1 MPRHQSLADLSRRAS
16 VISTSSSDT
25 GHVSTVLTT
34 PRPRPIRTFSA
45 PRSAS
50 PLPPTPRTSRP
61 PSYLTRELAVSA
73 ETPEPRKA
81 RSTSRAPSKSRG
93 PTIEDFNVG
102 ETLGEGSYSTV
113 LLATYLRTGQK
124 YAIKTLDK
132 NYLIRK
138 QKMATALTE
147 KNALLRL
154 GSGHPGLV
162 RMHFA
167 FQDEWSLYFV
177 IDLATNG
184 ELQTLISRLG
194 SLSIRCSRYYAA
206 QIIDAVHFMHDKGV
220 IHRDL
225 KPENVLIDE
234 AFRIKITDFG
244 TAKIQDSGLEAE
256 RFVGTAQF
264 IAPELVSSNETSRSS
279 DIWAFGC
286 IVYQMIAG
294 RFAFSG
300 LSEYLTMQKVKKVE
314 YSFPEG
320 FDEQGKDLVQ
330 KLLVR
335 DPQQRLGAGME
346 GADNDMKAL
355 YSHSFFASINWKT
368 LWTDPAPSLE
378 SGLVKK
384 EHPLS
389 QGEDKN
395 WEDVGASWD
404 EIAIGSKE
412 DGIPW
417 APEGGVSPIL
427 PSPPDTPTAVKTPPI
442 NVPSRPQDDHPPGA
456 SPESSSDGSPVGT
469 LVGAIRSMRP
479 LSMGPDSLTEQHDTL
494 LEVERGRKQAMTPV
508 QGNGPPVDFGSLLNL
523 PPTEPVIFTST
534 VQATSARRRAS
545 RIFRPLAVPPTKLK
559 TQQLVLTNRR
569 IFVLKYRL
577 KSPEAI
583 TIKAEYLLQSDKST
597 KDKERVLTTVEPKG
611 EREFVLLTASKNV
624 TYVAEDRDLA
634 AAWVRK
640 ISERLPQCTN
650 SRT

>member
-1 MPRHQSLADLSRRAS
+1 MLQPATNTSPDASSQSLADLSRRAS
-16 VISTSSSDT
+16 VISTSSSDA
-25 GHVSTVLTT
+25 GQVSPVLTT

-50 PLPPTPRTSRP
+50 PLPATPRASRP
-61 PSYLTRELAVSA
+61 PSYLTRDLAVST
-73 ETPEPRKA
+73 ETPEPRKGS

-93 PTIEDFNVG
+93 PTIEDFTVG
-102 ETLGEGSYSTV
+102 ETLGEGSYSTFKV

-132 NYLIRK
+132 SYLIRK

-184 ELQTLISRLG
+184 ELQTLISRMG
-194 SLSIRCSRYYAA
+194 SLSTRCSRYYAA
-206 QIIDAVHFMHDKGV
+206 QIIDAIHFMHDKGV

-225 KPENVLIDE
+225 KPENILIDE

-300 LSEYLTMQKVKKVE
+300 LSEYLTMQKVKKME

-335 DPQQRLGAGME
+335 DPQQRLGAGTE
-346 GADNDMKAL
+346 GTDNDMKAL
-355 YSHSFFASINWKT
+355 YSHPFFASINWKT
-368 LWTDPAPSLE
+368 LWTDPAPPLE
-378 SGLVKK
+378 SGLIKK

-389 QGEDKN
+389 QDEGKN
-395 WEDVGASWD
+395 WEDVGVAWD
-404 EIAIGSKE
+404 EIANGSKE
-412 DGIPW
+412 DDTSW
-417 APEGGVSPIL
+417 AAEGDVSPIVRHSAFDAE
-427 PSPPDTPTAVKTPPI
+427 PQQMYSSAFSTPTRLS
-442 NVPSRPQDDHPPGA
+442 PSCPALRIHLRLLRHRQSMYRHDPRIIIHPGA

-469 LVGAIRSMRP
+469 LVGAFRSMRP
-479 LSMGPDSLTEQHDTL
+479 LSLGPDSLTEQRDAL

-508 QGNGPPVDFGSLLNL
+508 QGNGPLVDLFVPSFALLS
-523 PPTEPVIFTST
+523 PFIDS
-534 VQATSARRRAS
+534 
-545 RIFRPLAVPPTKLK
+545 
-559 TQQLVLTNRR
+559 LVLQRIALEPSPNRTGD
-569 IFVLKYRL
+569 IYFNG
-577 KSPEAI
+577 S
-583 TIKAEYLLQSDKST
+583 SD
-597 KDKERVLTTVEPKG
+597 
-611 EREFVLLTASKNV
+611 
-624 TYVAEDRDLA
+624 
-634 AAWVRK
+634 
-640 ISERLPQCTN
+640 IS
-650 SRT
+650 

>member
-1 MPRHQSLADLSRRAS
+1 MLNTITNSSPDASSPSLADLSRRAS

-25 GHVSTVLTT
+25 GHVSAVLTT

-50 PLPPTPRTSRP
+50 PLPPTPRASRP
-61 PSYLTRELAVSA
+61 PSYLTRDLAVSA
-73 ETPEPRKA
+73 EKPEPRKSS

-93 PTIEDFNVG
+93 PTIEDFAVG

-184 ELQTLISRLG
+184 ELQTLISRMG
-194 SLSIRCSRYYAA
+194 SLSTRCSRYYAA

-300 LSEYLTMQKVKKVE
+300 LSEYLTMQKVKKIE

-335 DPQQRLGAGME
+335 DPEQRLGAGTE
-346 GADNDMKAL
+346 GTDNDMKAL
-355 YSHSFFASINWKT
+355 YSHPFFASINWKT
-368 LWTDPAPSLE
+368 LWTDPAPPLE

-384 EHPLS
+384 EHRHS
-389 QGEDKN
+389 QGKGKN
-395 WEDVGASWD
+395 WEDVGAAWD
-404 EIAIGSKE
+404 EIASRGKE
-412 DGIPW
+412 DDIPW
-417 APEGGVSPIL
+417 AIEGEVSPIIRHSASGAEPQQVAIERSGRIPPARLSDIQLGLLNSDTPEPKL

-442 NVPSRPQDDHPPGA
+442 NVPSRPQDNHPPSA
-456 SPESSSDGSPVGT
+456 SPGSSSDGSPVGT
-469 LVGAIRSMRP
+469 LVGAFRSMRP
-479 LSMGPDSLTEQHDTL
+479 LSLGPDSLVEQPDAL

-508 QGNGPPVDFGSLLNL
+508 QGNGPPVDLFVPS
-523 PPTEPVIFTST
+523 FT
-534 VQATSARRRAS
+534 
-545 RIFRPLAVPPTKLK
+545 L
-559 TQQLVLTNRR
+559 
-569 IFVLKYRL
+569 
-577 KSPEAI
+577 
-583 TIKAEYLLQSDKST
+583 
-597 KDKERVLTTVEPKG
+597 
-611 EREFVLLTASKNV
+611 
-624 TYVAEDRDLA
+624 
-634 AAWVRK
+634 
-640 ISERLPQCTN
+640 
-650 SRT
+650 

>member
-1 MPRHQSLADLSRRAS
+1 
-16 VISTSSSDT
+16 
-25 GHVSTVLTT
+25 
-34 PRPRPIRTFSA
+34 
-45 PRSAS
+45 
-50 PLPPTPRTSRP
+50 
-61 PSYLTRELAVSA
+61 
-73 ETPEPRKA
+73 
-81 RSTSRAPSKSRG
+81 
-93 PTIEDFNVG
+93 
-102 ETLGEGSYSTV
+102 
-113 LLATYLRTGQK
+113 
-124 YAIKTLDK
+124 
-132 NYLIRK
+132 
-138 QKMATALTE
+138 MATALTE

-162 RMHFA
+162 RLHFA

-184 ELQTLISRLG
+184 ELQTLISRMG
-194 SLSIRCSRYYAA
+194 SLSTRCSRYYAA
-206 QIIDAVHFMHDKGV
+206 QIIDAIHFMHDKGV

-256 RFVGTAQF
+256 RFVGTAQY

-300 LSEYLTMQKVKKVE
+300 LSEYLTMQKVKKME

-320 FDEQGKDLVQ
+320 FDQQGKDLVQ

-335 DPQQRLGAGME
+335 DPQQRLGAVTE
-346 GADNDMKAL
+346 GSDNDMKAL
-355 YSHSFFASINWKT
+355 YSHPFFTSINWKT
-368 LWTDPAPSLE
+368 LWTDPAPPLE

-404 EIAIGSKE
+404 EIASSSKD

-417 APEGGVSPIL
+417 AAEGKLSPIIRHRAFDAEPQQVAIERSGQILPAKLSDMQLDLRSSDTPEPKL
-427 PSPPDTPTAVKTPPI
+427 PSPPDTPTAVKTPPPI
-442 NVPSRPQDDHPPGA
+442 NVSSRPQDNNDPLCA

-469 LVGAIRSMRP
+469 LVGALRLMRP
-479 LSMGPDSLTEQHDTL
+479 LPLGPDSFIEQPDIL

-508 QGNGPPVDFGSLLNL
+508 QGNGPPVDFRLLLNL

-534 VQATSARRRAS
+534 VQAISARRRAS
-545 RIFRPLAVPPTKLK
+545 RIFRPLAVSPTKLK
-559 TQQLVLTNRR
+559 TQQLVLTSRR
-569 IFVLKYRL
+569 VFVLKYPL
-577 KSPEAI
+577 KSPEDV
-583 TIKAEYLLQSDKST
+583 TVKAEYLLRSDNAT
-597 KDKERVLTTVEPKG
+597 KDKERVLSTVEPKG
-611 EREFVLLTASKNV
+611 EREFVLLTPSKNV
-624 TYVAEDRDLA
+624 TYMAEDRDLA
-634 AAWVRK
+634 ATWVRK
-640 ISERLPQCTN
+640 INERLSQPINT
-650 SRT
+650 RT

>member
-1 MPRHQSLADLSRRAS
+1 MLQHGATNSSPDPSSPSLADLSRRAS

-50 PLPPTPRTSRP
+50 PLPQTPRTSRP

-184 ELQTLISRLG
+184 ELQALISRLG
-194 SLSIRCSRYYAA
+194 SLSTRCSRYYAA
-206 QIIDAVHFMHDKGV
+206 QIIDAVHFMHNKGV

-264 IAPELVSSNETSRSS
+264 IAPELVSSNETSRRHARSFLKRIS

-320 FDEQGKDLVQ
+320 FDEQGKYLVQ

-335 DPQQRLGAGME
+335 DPQQRLGAGLE

-355 YSHSFFASINWKT
+355 YSHPFFASINWKT
-368 LWTDPAPSLE
+368 LWTGPAPSLE

-389 QGEDKN
+389 QGKDKN

-404 EIAIGSKE
+404 EIAIGSNE

-417 APEGGVSPIL
+417 ALEGGVSPIVRHGAFDTEPQQVAIERTGQTLPARLSDIQIGLLTSEPKL

-469 LVGAIRSMRP
+469 LVGALRSMRP
-479 LSMGPDSLTEQHDTL
+479 LSMGPDSLIEQPDTL

-508 QGNGPPVDFGSLLNL
+508 QGNGPPVDL
-523 PPTEPVIFTST
+523 
-534 VQATSARRRAS
+534 
-545 RIFRPLAVPPTKLK
+545 
-559 TQQLVLTNRR
+559 
-569 IFVLKYRL
+569 FVLILRL
-577 KSPEAI
+577 
-583 TIKAEYLLQSDKST
+583 
-597 KDKERVLTTVEPKG
+597 
-611 EREFVLLTASKNV
+611 
-624 TYVAEDRDLA
+624 
-634 AAWVRK
+634 
-640 ISERLPQCTN
+640 
-650 SRT
+650 

>member
-1 MPRHQSLADLSRRAS
+1 MLQHAATNSSPDPPSPSLADLSRRAS

-25 GHVSTVLTT
+25 GHVSAVLTT

-50 PLPPTPRTSRP
+50 PLPATPRTSRP

-73 ETPEPRKA
+73 ETLEPRKA

-194 SLSIRCSRYYAA
+194 SLSTRCSRYYAA
-206 QIIDAVHFMHDKGV
+206 QIIDAIHFMHDKGV

-320 FDEQGKDLVQ
+320 FDEQGKDIVQ

-346 GADNDMKAL
+346 GADNDMRAL
-355 YSHSFFASINWKT
+355 YSHPFFASINWKT
-368 LWTDPAPSLE
+368 LWTDPGPSLE

-404 EIAIGSKE
+404 EIATGSNE

-417 APEGGVSPIL
+417 ALEGGASPIVRHGAFDAEPQQVAIERTGQILPARLSDIQIGLHISEPKL

-469 LVGAIRSMRP
+469 LVGALKSMRP
-479 LSMGPDSLTEQHDTL
+479 LSMGPESLIEQPDT

-508 QGNGPPVDFGSLLNL
+508 QGNGPPVDL
-523 PPTEPVIFTST
+523 
-534 VQATSARRRAS
+534 
-545 RIFRPLAVPPTKLK
+545 
-559 TQQLVLTNRR
+559 
-569 IFVLKYRL
+569 FVLILR
-577 KSPEAI
+577 
-583 TIKAEYLLQSDKST
+583 
-597 KDKERVLTTVEPKG
+597 
-611 EREFVLLTASKNV
+611 FVIS
-624 TYVAEDRDLA
+624 
-634 AAWVRK
+634 VR
-640 ISERLPQCTN
+640 
-650 SRT
+650 